1 VGNTS
6 EKEVSRLT
14 SVCHCKRVML
24 AVEKRERSAGARARA
39 VEKRMKEDLKDSGPL
54 RMSREKKP
62 SREFMKNS
70 RTRCRAP

>member
-1 VGNTS
+1 
-6 EKEVSRLT
+6 
-14 SVCHCKRVML
+14 ML